1 MNAGGWPLA
10 WPLKSWPDDGELD
23 NSTYAIVSGLK
34 AGDQVI
40 VSQIQKLRDGAPV
53 ETSPAKPA
61 GAGSASVAAE
71 H

>member
-1 MNAGGWPLA
+1 M
-10 WPLKSWPDDGELD
+10 
-23 NSTYAIVSGLK
+23 SGLK

-53 ETSPAKPA
+53 TASPAKPA
-61 GAGSASVAAE
+61 DAGSVPVAIE